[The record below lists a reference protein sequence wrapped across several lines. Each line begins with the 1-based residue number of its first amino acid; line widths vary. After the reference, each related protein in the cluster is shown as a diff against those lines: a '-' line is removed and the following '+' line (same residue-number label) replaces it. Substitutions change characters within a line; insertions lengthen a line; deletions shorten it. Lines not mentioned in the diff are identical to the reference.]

1 MTAPDEALPP
11 IPIPPPR
18 TGALQLPPGLN
29 VGEAFARILGH
40 HGALM
45 LRHAARIPADADD
58 PEPVHQTRVALRRLR
73 SAIAVFRAATGT
85 PAIATLGQDLRALG
99 HLLAPARA
107 WDVFLAETGHRIAEV
122 FPDDTTIQTLLSAA
136 ARKRDRAYA
145 TLLRDRAGPHFAA
158 LTAHLTSIVDHGG
171 WRAGL
176 LPEQRALL
184 TMPLNEYGAGALDRL
199 HNRVRRG
206 GKRIMHLDPPALH
219 ALRLRAK
226 RLRYAAEFFTEQFE
240 IKPARRYIAR
250 LADLQAQLG
259 LLNDA
264 VTTAILMT
272 ELRARGHAAGVVM
285 GYTAAHAEAA
295 RQHLAEV
302 WKQFRKAEPFW
313 PDLPI
318 VAAEEAGEIVPT

>member
-11 IPIPPPR
+11 MPIPPPR
-18 TGALQLPPGLN
+18 TGTLQLPPGLN

-45 LRHAARIPADADD
+45 LRHAARIPPDADD

-73 SAIAVFRAATGT
+73 SAIAVFRAATST
-85 PAIATLGQDLRALG
+85 PAIVTLGQDLRTLG
-99 HLLAPARA
+99 HLLAPARE

-122 FPDDTTIQTLLSAA
+122 FPDDTTIQTLLRAA
-136 ARKRDRAYA
+136 ARKRDRTYA

-158 LTAHLTSIVDHGG
+158 LTTHLTNIIDRSG
-171 WRAGL
+171 WRGGL
-176 LPEQRALL
+176 LPEQRELL
-184 TMPLNEYGAGALDRL
+184 TMRLDEYGAGVLGRM
-199 HNRVRRG
+199 HRRVRRG

-219 ALRLRAK
+219 ALRLRGK
-226 RLRYAAEFFTEQFE
+226 QLRYAAEFFTEQFE

-264 VTTAILMT
+264 VTSAALMA

-285 GYTAAHAEAA
+285 GYTAAQAEAA
-295 RQHLAEV
+295 RLHLAEV

-313 PDLPI
+313 PDPAI
-318 VAAEEAGEIVPT
+318 VTAEETGASVAT